1 MDIEARLKE
10 EARFQNAR
18 VTDGGEEARDKYYVL
33 LRNAFKRYD
42 EALGE
47 LTGKRVVVVGCSDVG
62 VLPLA
67 RRGANVIG
75 IDVADEAVAQLNEQI
90 AREGF
95 ADRAKGMVMN
105 AEDLTFE
112 PGSVDMIVCTGVL
125 HHLDV
130 EKSAKTF
137 SKVLKSDGRVV
148 MMEPLA
154 WNPAAALYRQVTPSM
169 RTEFEHPLKPIDLQ
183 ILRRHFS
190 KVEFSGHAF
199 LSCLAIPFTFIP
211 GANRLKETL
220 VGLLD
225 PIDQALFKAVPFTK
239 YFAWTT
245 VIVCERPSAR

>member
-18 VTDGGEEARDKYYVL
+18 VSDAGPEARDKYYVL

-42 EALGE
+42 EALGD
-47 LTGKRVVVVGCSDVG
+47 LSGKKVVVVGCSDVG

-90 AREGF
+90 AKEGY

-169 RTEFEHPLKPIDLQ
+169 RTEFEHPLKPVDFK

-190 KVEFSGHAF
+190 KVDFSAHAF

-211 GANRLKETL
+211 GANGLNKIL
-220 VGLLD
+220 VSLLD
-225 PIDQALFKAVPFTK
+225 SIDQVLFKIAPFLK
-239 YFAWTT
+239 LFGWTA
-245 VIVCERPSAR
+245 VIVCEKPSA